1 MNTLQREIVRQA
13 WEWKSIDCRESVENG
28 GTCIDDLHS
37 RFGTARR
44 EPYCTKLV
52 WVVIND
58 SCRAV
63 GVENLLPK
71 TAGAKD
77 LLDRSRRTLKV
88 DNIPTIGSVFY
99 RRSRDPKA
107 TGHCG
112 IVVELLPDGGIRT
125 LEGNNDDRIDFFDY
139 AASSIAN
146 KQNGFAF
153 IHTELMGNTAE
164 EKKEDPVSVPDVPS
178 STVPLAIAAAA
189 LLAAII
195 FF

>member
-13 WEWKSIDCRESVENG
+13 WEWKAIDCRETVANG

-37 RFGTARR
+37 RFGAPRR
-44 EPYCTKLV
+44 EAYCAKLA

-58 SCRAV
+58 SCRVV

-77 LLDRSRRTLKV
+77 LLDRSRRTLTV
-88 DNIPTIGSVFY
+88 DSTPAIGSVFY

-112 IVVELLPDGGIRT
+112 IVVEILPHGIRT

-139 AASSIAN
+139 ENNSITDE
-146 KQNGFAF
+146 QNGFAF
-153 IHTELMGNTAE
+153 IHTELMGNTPEISGAVSP
-164 EKKEDPVSVPDVPS
+164 PVISNS
-178 STVPLAIAAAA
+178 SSLVIPLVAATAIAAI
-189 LLAAII
+189 LL
-195 FF
+195 F